1 MRWEPPMRDAGI
13 DPRLLRAM
21 AEAAR
26 HIPLYRDL
34 WSTSGLDGDL
44 QGAPL
49 LDKSALRAA
58 PLEDRIHP
66 ARRERK
72 LTAELSSGSSGEPL
86 TTLSDG
92 RAMWAR
98 RLAFLRA
105 LLQCGYRPWQ
115 KILLLTSRRRAKPL
129 PFARWHYAS
138 IGDDTAHLARYA
150 ADVAPQ
156 VLYGPLS
163 TLELLADHVGDHL
176 PRLPSLR
183 FLISTAEQLTME
195 RQQSLERVFGVPV
208 ADFYGLSEFGL
219 VAFRPPGAQAYL
231 PARPT
236 LVLEFLALAHDRA
249 VEQLVVSDLAER
261 TCPLIRY
268 DTGDLVRRDR
278 LSPDR
283 PLVEFA
289 GRAFDCILLPN
300 GERISPYRIDL
311 ALEELPEL
319 RAFEV
324 VQQPDFSIDVT
335 IDVAK
340 SQAEATRRAIA
351 ARLSAILGNATPF
364 RISAGAI
371 RRERSGA
378 KFRPIRSLAG
388 LRA

>member
-1 MRWEPPMRDAGI
+1 MREAPTI
-13 DPRLLRAM
+13 DPRLRGAM
-21 AEAAR
+21 ADAMR
-26 HIPLYRDL
+26 HVALYRGL
-34 WSTSGLDGDL
+34 WSDSAQNLEL
-44 QGAPL
+44 QRARL
-49 LDKSALRAA
+49 LDKAALRAA
-58 PLEDRIHP
+58 RVEDRTHTG
-66 ARRERK
+66 RRGRK
-72 LTAELSSGSSGEPL
+72 LSAELSSGSSGEPM
-86 TTLSDG
+86 TTYSDG
-92 RAMWAR
+92 AALRAR

-105 LLQCGYRPWQ
+105 LVHCGYRPWQ
-115 KILLLTSRRRAKPL
+115 KLLLLTSRRRPRSL

-138 IGDDTAHLARYA
+138 IGEETGQLARLA

-163 TLELLADHVGDHL
+163 TLELLADHVREHL

-183 FLISTAEQLTME
+183 FVVSTAEQLTPE
-195 RQQSLERVFGVPV
+195 RQSTLERVFGVPV
-208 ADFYGLSEFGL
+208 ADFYGMSEFGL
-219 VAFRPPGAQAYL
+219 VAFRPPGAQAYV
-231 PARPT
+231 PARAS
-236 LVLEFLALAHDRA
+236 LVLEFLALPHDGA

-261 TCPLIRY
+261 TCPLVRY

-311 ALEELPEL
+311 ALESLPDL

-324 VQQPDFSIDVT
+324 VQQADLSIDVT

-340 SQAEATRRAIA
+340 PHAESLRRAIA
-351 ARLSAILGNATPF
+351 DRFSAMLGNAMPF
-364 RISAGAI
+364 RIAAGTI
-371 RRERSGA
+371 RREPSGG

-388 LRA
+388 ARP